1 MRREDQTPEQRAM
14 FAERARLRDQ
24 MKSARKRA
32 KRRAEKLAELKR
44 PVSKT
49 SPEYR
54 RRFLPAVRLD
64 RRGVLDLLAE
74 AARNTANLST
84 STNGANHASDY

>member
-14 FAERARLRDQ
+14 FAERARARDRA
-24 MKSARKRA
+24 KKARKQAEKRA
-32 KRRAEKLAELKR
+32 AKLAELKR
-44 PVSKT
+44 PISKT

-54 RRFLPAVRLD
+54 RRFVPAVPLD